1 MNLKAVIVDD
11 EPVARRVI
19 REYIE
24 DIDYLELAG
33 MAENPLKA
41 DAILNE
47 QPIDLLFLDINMPK
61 LSGIDFLRVARR
73 LPRVIITTAY
83 AQYALE
89 GFELEVTDY
98 LVKPFSFERFLK
110 ACNKVRD
117 YYQLT
122 RRAENRQQGVSS
134 IQQGGSSMPQGGNIP
149 QPGGVSTG
157 DHFFVKCDNRMEKIT
172 WDELVYIEAMMNY
185 IVLHTT
191 TRRLIVYLT
200 MKGILEQLPAD
211 RFIRVHKSFI
221 VNLSGVKSIEGNMI
235 HMGNAQIVI
244 SQNYYEKAIKE
255 ILADKV
261 IKRL

>member
-1 MNLKAVIVDD
+1 MILKAVIVDD

-24 DIDYLELAG
+24 DIDYLEVAG

-41 DAILNE
+41 DVLLNE

-61 LSGIDFLRVARR
+61 LSGIDFLRVASR

-83 AQYALE
+83 AEYALE

-117 YYQLT
+117 YYLLT
-122 RRAENRQQGVSS
+122 RRPENN
-134 IQQGGSSMPQGGNIP
+134 QQGGSNLHQGA
-149 QPGGVSTG
+149 PGSG

-185 IVLHTT
+185 IILHTA

-200 MKGILEQLPAD
+200 MKGILEQLPPD

-221 VNLSGVKSIEGNMI
+221 VNIAGIKSIEGNTI
-235 HMGNAQIVI
+235 HMGNAQILI
-244 SQNYYEKAIKE
+244 SQNYYDKAMKD
-255 ILADKV
+255 ILAGKV
-261 IKRL
+261 IKRS

>member
-1 MNLKAVIVDD
+1 MVLKAVIVDD
-11 EPVARRVI
+11 EPVARKVI

-41 DAILNE
+41 DVLLNE

-61 LSGIDFLRVARR
+61 LSGIDFLKVARR

-83 AQYALE
+83 AEYALE
-89 GFELEVTDY
+89 GFELEVADY

-117 YYQLT
+117 YYLLT
-122 RRAENRQQGVSS
+122 RRPENT
-134 IQQGGSSMPQGGNIP
+134 QQGGGTTA
-149 QPGGVSTG
+149 PGGIGTPSGTIGTG

-172 WDELVYIEAMMNY
+172 WNELVYIEAMMNY
-185 IVLHTT
+185 IILHTA
-191 TRRLIVYLT
+191 TRKLIVYLT
-200 MKGILEQLPAD
+200 MKGILEQLPPD

-221 VNLSGVKSIEGNMI
+221 VNISGIKSIEGNTI
-235 HMGNAQIVI
+235 HTATAQILI
-244 SQNYYEKAIKE
+244 SQNYYDKAMKD
-255 ILADKV
+255 ILAGKV
-261 IKRL
+261 IKRS